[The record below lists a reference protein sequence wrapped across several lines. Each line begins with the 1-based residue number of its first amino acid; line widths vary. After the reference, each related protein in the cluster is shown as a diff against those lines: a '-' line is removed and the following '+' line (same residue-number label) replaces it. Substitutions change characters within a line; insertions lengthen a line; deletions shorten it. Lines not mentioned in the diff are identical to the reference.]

1 MKYIVMSCLRT
12 ELAFCNNSGCKKNAC
27 NGYSNSS
34 CTGKTNVK
42 VKVSVK
48 WLEESVM
55 KYVVSPVDR
64 TNLAFCNGCSC
75 KSGNC
80 NCKGGNSKYKNS
92 QSATVK

>member
-48 WLEESVM
+48 
-55 KYVVSPVDR
+55 
-64 TNLAFCNGCSC
+64 
-75 KSGNC
+75 
-80 NCKGGNSKYKNS
+80 
-92 QSATVK
+92 